1 MGEKA
6 KNATNLKK
14 AKKLSPF
21 DFSIP
26 HQKDICL
33 YHNQVKRRNCNEL
46 PSKNHDESS
55 NNF

>member
-14 AKKLSPF
+14 AKNLSPF

-55 NNF
+55 NNV